1 MLELLHD
8 PDPARAHRA
17 MEAMTRMIKIDIAEV
32 ECAADAGRKTFPA
45 PVQRSQRNQQNQRNQ
60 GFGGLVGSFKKG
72 EYSF

>member
-45 PVQRSQRNQQNQRNQ
+45 PRAAVPTKPAKPTEP
-60 GFGGLVGSFKKG
+60 GFRRCCWFI
-72 EYSF
+72 